1 MHKAIVGGNTRARLS
16 CFSPMTQWHSS
27 WQELFAQEY
36 REVVMCSG
44 ERKYRADLCLPQPDG
59 SQLIVE
65 FQHSSIS
72 VEKIRAREQFYT
84 QVGHLLWVFDARKFH
99 IRLEPASKN
108 RDIYQFTWSPPR
120 KSLWVINSC
129 LAFDFGHVVLLIAE
143 AHQRS
148 LKRTPCGG
156 WGWIYRKL
164 DFAIMLHKFIEQ
176 FTLDSSKPLWEI
188 KTRGATTP
196 LLLAATKLVAQADS
210 TIIESDALLELKKQL
225 PNVNQLALRGALA
238 AACLEAGYINS
249 SVNQRSRAWVKG
261 VSTTGIPH
269 SPTPG

>member
-1 MHKAIVGGNTRARLS
+1 MHKAIVGGNTKARLR
-16 CFSPMTQWHSS
+16 CFSPMTQWHVS

-44 ERKYRADLCLPQPDG
+44 KHKHRADLCLPQPDG

-72 VEKIRAREQFYT
+72 VENIRKREQFYT

-99 IRLEPASKN
+99 IRLEPASEN

-120 KSLWVINSC
+120 KSLWVINTC

-176 FTLDSSKPLWEI
+176 FTLDNSKPLWEI
-188 KTRGATTP
+188 KKRGATTP

-238 AACLEAGYINS
+238 AACSQAGYVNS
-249 SVNQRSRAWVKG
+249 SVNQRLRAWVKG
-261 VSTTGIPH
+261 VSTP
-269 SPTPG
+269 